1 MIYRLK
7 DKENFKKFKVVSE
20 NRLNSRA
27 YFIPFSSLKGAQES
41 TILNKRY
48 VSDKVKVLNGEW
60 DFKYYRSDKELP
72 AKLDLDAVDF
82 DKIPVPSC
90 WQFLGYEPPF
100 YTNIKYP
107 FYTEPNKIT
116 RNKVEGDYE
125 KDINGD
131 TYVTGDKQY
140 NSVGVYRT
148 KFSVEDLA
156 KKYILSFLGVSSN
169 AEVYINGKYVGYS
182 ECSHNTQ
189 EYAVDSFLQAGCNTI
204 YHKSQKFTF

>member
-7 DKENFKKFKVVSE
+7 DKENFKKFKVISE

-72 AKLDLDAVDF
+72 TKLDLDTVSF

-100 YTNIKYP
+100 YTNIKSIRP
-107 FYTEPNKIT
+107 DGMRRFLS
-116 RNKVEGDYE
+116 KVW
-125 KDINGD
+125 
-131 TYVTGDKQY
+131 
-140 NSVGVYRT
+140 S
-148 KFSVEDLA
+148 
-156 KKYILSFLGVSSN
+156 
-169 AEVYINGKYVGYS
+169 
-182 ECSHNTQ
+182 
-189 EYAVDSFLQAGCNTI
+189 
-204 YHKSQKFTF
+204 